1 MNPEQVETMKGEGE
15 PKDQALYIRISQAD
29 IDRLDAVV
37 EEYPFLTRSSLLR
50 IAVRLGLDA
59 IQADPTGATLVRAG
73 KTKPS
78 GKTRRRRT
86 RGR

>member
-1 MNPEQVETMKGEGE
+1 MNLEQVETMNGEGE
-15 PKDQALYIRISQAD
+15 PKEKALYIRISQAD

-59 IQADPTGATLVRAG
+59 IQADPTGTTLVRAA
-73 KTKPS
+73 KSKPS
-78 GKTRRRRT
+78 KAARK
-86 RGR
+86 RGRKR